1 MTTQATLNSETNSR
15 MGGVLETA
23 GKIAEVGV
31 DFGLLKK
38 RLENAVDDA
47 VLEAERM
54 AKPGRRA
61 MEDVM
66 EDTTYWM
73 KKNPWQSVAYAA
85 GAAFGIGLCIGWFTS
100 RLSTRCE
107 H

>member
-1 MTTQATLNSETNSR
+1 MTTQATVNNESNAR
-15 MGGVLETA
+15 MSALETA
-23 GKIAEVGV
+23 GKIAEIGV

-38 RLENAVDDA
+38 RLENAVEDA

-54 AKPGRRA
+54 AKHGKHA

-73 KKNPWQSVAYAA
+73 KKNPWQSVGYAA
-85 GAAFGIGLCIGWFTS
+85 GAAFGIGLCVGWFTS
-100 RLSTRCE
+100 RLGNRSD